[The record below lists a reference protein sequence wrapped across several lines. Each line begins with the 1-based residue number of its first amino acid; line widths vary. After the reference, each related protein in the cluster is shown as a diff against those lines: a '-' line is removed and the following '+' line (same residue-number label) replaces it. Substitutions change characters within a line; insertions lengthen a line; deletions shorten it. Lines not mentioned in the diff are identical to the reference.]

1 MASLP
6 GGPFAASGP
15 SHDDVAFPPVLSVG
29 GCKSGTVHDDFERC
43 YRAVQSKDAR
53 FDGWFVTAVLTTRIY
68 CRPSCPVRPP
78 FARNVRFYP
87 TAAAAQR
94 AGFRACKRCRPDAS
108 PGSPEWNVRGDVVA
122 RTMRLIADGTV
133 DREGVGG
140 LAARLGYTT
149 RQLERLL
156 QAEVGAGPL
165 ALARAQRAQTAR
177 VLIETTDLPFG
188 DVAFAAGFSSIRQFN
203 DTVRAV
209 FENTPSALQQRAAT
223 RSASTPNSPG
233 TVCLRLP
240 VRTPF
245 GYAGVF
251 GHLAAGTVPGCEEI
265 RAGAYR
271 RTLRLPFGNA
281 IVSLTPAVDHVR
293 CVLVLD
299 DFRDLTTAIARCRR
313 LLDLDA
319 DPEAVDEALSRDA
332 EFCAVVAKAPGQ
344 RIPRTVDEAELA
356 VRAVLGQQVSTKAAS
371 THAGRLVAAYGRPI
385 NDPGGTLTHTFPSVE
400 QLADIDPVHLAVPR
414 SRQRTL
420 SALVGALADGSV
432 VLSAGCDWG
441 SARTQLLAL
450 PGVGPWT
457 AEVIAMRGLGD
468 PDAFPASDLGLRLA
482 AEQLGLPSDE
492 RPLIAR
498 SAQWRPWRSYATQYL
513 WTTLEHP
520 VNQWPPQEVA

>member
-1 MASLP
+1 M
-6 GGPFAASGP
+6 
-15 SHDDVAFPPVLSVG
+15 HE
-29 GCKSGTVHDDFERC
+29 DFERS

-140 LAARLGYTT
+140 LAAHLGYTT

-177 VLIETTDLPFG
+177 VLIETTELPFG

-203 DTVRAV
+203 DTVRLV
-209 FENTPSALQQRAAT
+209 FESTPTALRKRAAVRT
-223 RSASTPNSPG
+223 ASLKYAANSPG
-233 TVCLRLP
+233 ALRLRLP

-245 GYAGVF
+245 AYDGVF
-251 GHLAAGTVPGCEEI
+251 GHLAAGIVPGCEEV
-265 RAGAYR
+265 RGGAYR
-271 RTLRLPFGNA
+271 RSLRLPRGSA
-281 IVSLTPAVDHVR
+281 VVTLAPAVDHVR
-293 CVLVLD
+293 CQLVLD

-319 DPEAVDEALSRDA
+319 DPEAVVDALTGDPVLA
-332 EFCAVVAKAPGQ
+332 PVVKKAPGQ

-356 VRAVLGQQVSTKAAS
+356 VRAVLGQQVSTKAAR
-371 THAGRLVAAYGRPI
+371 THAGRLVAAYGRPVH
-385 NDPGGTLTHTFPSVE
+385 DPEGALTHTFPSVE
-400 QLADIDPVHLAVPR
+400 QLAAIDPLHLAVPKA
-414 SRQRTL
+414 RQKTL
-420 SALVGALADGSV
+420 NALVAGLADGSV
-432 VLSAGCDWG
+432 VLDAGSDWE
-441 SARTQLLAL
+441 SARAQLLAL

-457 AEVIAMRGLGD
+457 AEVIAMRALGD
-468 PDAFPASDLGLRLA
+468 PDAFPAGDLGLRLA
-482 AEQLGLPSDE
+482 AEQLGLPGE
-492 RPLIAR
+492 QRRLIEHSAR
-498 SAQWRPWRSYATQYL
+498 WRPWRSYATQHL

-520 VNQWPPQEVA
+520 VNHWPPREVA

>member
-1 MASLP
+1 M
-6 GGPFAASGP
+6 
-15 SHDDVAFPPVLSVG
+15 
-29 GCKSGTVHDDFERC
+29 HDDFERC

-53 FDGWFVTAVLTTRIY
+53 FDGWFVTAVLTTGIY
-68 CRPSCPVRPP
+68 CRPSCPARPP

-140 LAARLGYTT
+140 LVAHLGYTT

-203 DTVRAV
+203 DTVRLV
-209 FENTPSALQQRAAT
+209 FESTPTALRRRAAV
-223 RSASTPNSPG
+223 RSGPGVTSPG
-233 TVCLRLP
+233 AVCLRLP

-245 GYAGVF
+245 AYEGVF
-251 GHLAAGTVPGCEEI
+251 GHLAAGTVPGCEEV
-265 RAGAYR
+265 RDGAYR
-271 RTLRLPFGNA
+271 RSLRLPFGSA
-281 IVSLTPAVDHVR
+281 VVALTPAVDHVR
-293 CVLVLD
+293 CLLMLD

-319 DPEAVDEALSRDA
+319 DPEAVDDALAGDPELAS
-332 EFCAVVAKAPGQ
+332 VIAKAPGQ

-356 VRAVLGQQVSTKAAS
+356 VRAVLGQQVSTKAAR
-371 THAGRLVAAYGRPI
+371 THAGRLVAAYGQPI
-385 NDPGGTLTHTFPSVE
+385 SDPEGTLTHAFPSTE
-400 QLADIDPVHLAVPR
+400 QLADIDPAHLAVPKA
-414 SRQRTL
+414 RQRTL
-420 SALVGALADGSV
+420 SALVGGLADGTI
-432 VLSAGCDWG
+432 VLDTGTDWE
-441 SARTQLLAL
+441 SARSRLLAL
-450 PGVGPWT
+450 PGLGPWT

-482 AEQLGLPSDE
+482 AGQLGLPADGRALAAHSV
-492 RPLIAR
+492 R
-498 SAQWRPWRSYATQYL
+498 WRPWRSYATQYL

-520 VNQWPPQEVA
+520 VNHWPPQEPPKETA

>member
-1 MASLP
+1 
-6 GGPFAASGP
+6 
-15 SHDDVAFPPVLSVG
+15 
-29 GCKSGTVHDDFERC
+29 VHDDFERC

-140 LAARLGYTT
+140 LAAHLGYTT

-177 VLIETTDLPFG
+177 ILIETTHLPFG

-203 DTVRAV
+203 DTVRLV
-209 FENTPSALQQRAAT
+209 FESTPTALRKRAAVRAAPDT
-223 RSASTPNSPG
+223 NSPG
-233 TVCLRLP
+233 ALCLRLP

-245 GYAGVF
+245 AYEGVF
-251 GHLAAGTVPGCEEI
+251 GHLAAGVVPGCEEV
-265 RAGAYR
+265 RDGAYR
-271 RTLRLPFGNA
+271 RSLRLPRGSG
-281 IVSLTPAVDHVR
+281 VVTLTPAVDHVR
-293 CVLVLD
+293 CRLVLD

-319 DPEAVDEALSRDA
+319 DPEAVVDALAADPDLA
-332 EFCAVVAKAPGQ
+332 AVVEKAPGQ

-356 VRAVLGQQVSTKAAS
+356 VRAVLGQQVSTKAAR
-371 THAGRLVAAYGRPI
+371 THAGRLVTAYGRPVH
-385 NDPGGTLTHTFPSVE
+385 DPEGALTHTFPSVE
-400 QLADIDPVHLAVPR
+400 DLAEIDPIHLAVPR
-414 SRQRTL
+414 ARQKTL
-420 SALVGALADGSV
+420 TALVAGLADGSV
-432 VLSAGCDWG
+432 VLDAGSDWDR
-441 SARTQLLAL
+441 ARAQLLAL

-457 AEVIAMRGLGD
+457 AEVIAMRALGD

-482 AEQLGLPSDE
+482 AERLGLPADQRRLTE
-492 RPLIAR
+492 RSVR
-498 SAQWRPWRSYATQYL
+498 WRPWRSYATQHL

-520 VNQWPPQEVA
+520 VNHWPPTELPKEIA